1 MWSGNG
7 LGGSVWE
14 WELGDR
20 RVRCLPEVWLQ
31 NSPNCIISALLQ
43 REYSMVLFS
52 LSYWEILRVFLDW
65 RWRSTHSGLLMRK
78 ALRTQK
84 FSRHYSMTFVRFAWD
99 AAARHSCSH
108 GVGHALGSSG
118 LHSGTGSNT
127 REPRYV
133 RNIKTNQA
141 LSATPHLRPPLWA
154 AGWACGGN
162 ETVLHFGPHRHLHY
176 ETLTTTGAPGMS
188 VRYTVRKR
196 KSEMGGK
203 MSVREKERPG
213 SPPNQ
218 LKWKLSSSSV
228 CACVCDSCT
237 ARGIQRSWRS
247 CAKLCGS
254 FSCCQKALGSQASLQ
269 SHREWL
275 NLYSWVIQVSM

>member
-1 MWSGNG
+1 
-7 LGGSVWE
+7 
-14 WELGDR
+14 
-20 RVRCLPEVWLQ
+20 
-31 NSPNCIISALLQ
+31 
-43 REYSMVLFS
+43 
-52 LSYWEILRVFLDW
+52 
-65 RWRSTHSGLLMRK
+65 MRK

-84 FSRHYSMTFVRFAWD
+84 FSRHYSMTFVRFAGD

-108 GVGHALGSSG
+108 GVGHASGSSG

-218 LKWKLSSSSV
+218 LKWKLSSWSV

>member
-43 REYSMVLFS
+43 REYSVVLFS

-108 GVGHALGSSG
+108 GVATRQAPRGSTQGQGVTLGS
-118 LHSGTGSNT
+118 L
-127 REPRYV
+127 V
-133 RNIKTNQA
+133 MC
-141 LSATPHLRPPLWA
+141 ATSKRIRLCPPPLISDPH
-154 AGWACGGN
+154 CGLQG
-162 ETVLHFGPHRHLHY
+162 EHVEVMRPCCTSAPTATSTTRH
-176 ETLTTTGAPGMS
+176 
-188 VRYTVRKR
+188 
-196 KSEMGGK
+196 
-203 MSVREKERPG
+203 
-213 SPPNQ
+213 
-218 LKWKLSSSSV
+218 
-228 CACVCDSCT
+228 
-237 ARGIQRSWRS
+237 
-247 CAKLCGS
+247 
-254 FSCCQKALGSQASLQ
+254 
-269 SHREWL
+269 
-275 NLYSWVIQVSM
+275 